1 MFERQIVSDCTVPS
15 PACAAVRIPDDW
27 GVSDSRMRS
36 GHLRGIL
43 QFIRTRGGD
52 PIAALERSGIGISV
66 INDPDELVSCSAV
79 VSILEDCSE
88 TLRDPLFGMRFG
100 ATQSADVFGSV
111 AALGRAAATVSEGLR
126 CFVDYLPIMHSSEG
140 LLEVRGARQHGELRW
155 VADGKFASNRQGNY
169 QSAVLQ
175 MMILRMLGGKE
186 FRPNYVTIIADV
198 PANCRDELEQQL
210 GCRVEGG
217 SSHNAIGF
225 DARVFDWPVQ
235 TSNRM
240 IHALIESHFRTIRA
254 RSQPNLVERVRAFID
269 KALPTGRCTL
279 RACAAALG
287 MSPRTLQVRLEAAD
301 ECFTEMV
308 EKQRAAIAREL
319 IAAENLTMVEIAGL
333 LGYAEQSSFSRAF
346 RRWYGASP
354 QQLRAEL
361 LQKPIA
367 LSPYLSASLLERN
380 GVYR

>member
-1 MFERQIVSDCTVPS
+1 MRGETGMFQRQIAQDSGVLPPS
-15 PACAAVRIPDDW
+15 GCAAQIPADW

-43 QFIRTRGGD
+43 QFIRVQGGD
-52 PIAALERSGIGISV
+52 PMAALEHSEIPISV
-66 INDPDELVSCSAV
+66 INDPDELVSCSSV

-111 AALGRAAATVSEGLR
+111 AALGRAASTVGEGLR
-126 CFVDYLPIMHSSEG
+126 CFTEYLPLMHSGEG
-140 LLEVRGARQHGELRW
+140 FLEVRSTEKQAELRW
-155 VADGKFASNRQGNY
+155 IADGEFATNRQGNY

-175 MMILRMLGGKE
+175 MMILGMLAGKG

-198 PANCRDELEQQL
+198 PAACRDELQQQL
-210 GCRVEGG
+210 GCRVEGNCAR
-217 SSHNAIGF
+217 NAIGF
-225 DARVFDWPVQ
+225 DARVLDWPVL

-240 IHALIESHFRTIRA
+240 IYALIESHFRSIRA
-254 RSQPNLVERVRAFID
+254 RSRPNLVEQVQAFID
-269 KALPTGRCTL
+269 RALPTGRCTL
-279 RACAAALG
+279 HSCAAALG
-287 MSPRTLQVRLEAAD
+287 VSSRTLQVRLEGLG

-308 EKQRAAIAREL
+308 EKRRAAIAREL
-319 IAAENLTMVEIAGL
+319 IAADDLSMVEIAGL

-354 QQLRAEL
+354 QQLRTEVLRRPGTVQAEVL
-361 LQKPIA
+361 FA
-367 LSPYLSASLLERN
+367 
-380 GVYR
+380 